1 MTGRDGH
8 QWTTKEWTVKL
19 KQQARDS
26 LEYRYRLYDRVGLS
40 SKERV
45 LDVGCGTG
53 IITRDLAELSA
64 GEVIGIDLDEAKL
77 DVARQSLGGVEGL
90 SFQVADAQSLPF
102 EDGAFDLVVF
112 NIVLVYVPDKQRAL
126 NEMARVIGQGGH
138 VLATMEPDYASYL
151 SYPADPMIPL
161 LRQNLA
167 AMGADLETGRKL
179 KHLFTTA
186 GLDTEVGMDTES
198 DFVYQK
204 DDGRRLEMFLEQFW
218 VLEKSFR
225 GAGWSEED
233 IEGYKKEYGE
243 LIRAGLSFSFMPSFY
258 AIGTKR

>member
-1 MTGRDGH
+1 MKEKGEYE
-8 QWTTKEWTVKL
+8 WTTEDWTVKL

-26 LEYRYRLYDRVGLS
+26 EEYRHRLYDRVGLS

-77 DVARQSLGGVEGL
+77 EEARRSLGEVDGL

-102 EDGAFDLVVF
+102 DDGAFDLVVF

-126 NEMARVIGQGGH
+126 NEMARVTRPGGH
-138 VLATMEPDYASYL
+138 VLASLEPDYAGEL
-151 SYPADPMIPL
+151 CYPEDPSRPL
-161 LRQNLA
+161 MRRDLEA
-167 AMGADLETGRKL
+167 IGADLETGRKL

-204 DDGRRLEMFLEQFW
+204 DDGRRHDMFVEQFW
-218 VLEKSFR
+218 VLEKSFQR
-225 GAGWSEED
+225 AGWTDEE
-233 IEGYKKEYGE
+233 IEAYRREHGE
-243 LIRAGLSFSFMPSFY
+243 RIRAGLAFSFMPSFY